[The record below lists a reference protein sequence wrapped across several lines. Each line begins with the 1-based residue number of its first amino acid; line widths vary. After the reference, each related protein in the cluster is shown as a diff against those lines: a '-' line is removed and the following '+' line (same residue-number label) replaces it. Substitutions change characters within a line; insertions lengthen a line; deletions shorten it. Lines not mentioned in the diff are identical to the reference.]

1 MEENF
6 DRPGV
11 TNFLINCGYIAV
23 NAFKLA
29 TVERAST
36 VFQTQN
42 FNPRMVP
49 LGIKYDNFSE
59 VMQYTVRHEGFGG
72 VFRGV
77 RATVLMNIINGQFE
91 KFISQPV
98 SRYLG
103 VDLDSDKHI
112 EDLLIEPDLL
122 HHDEQY
128 TDGADETI
136 EKKAATSHSMLI
148 LKTVLGKTIV
158 TGTGLLLLYAL
169 EFSRIKVQTDIVT
182 DGHRYYSNIFLCIK
196 KTIQNSGFFALYTGM
211 GITILG
217 LFGYKFSE
225 LWLHHLMRD
234 ERKQSK
240 GRISRFI
247 CKHLPGLIASWLVYP
262 LFTVRNTMIL
272 QVGTQSD
279 RFYFDN
285 AADCLIR
292 IVKKYGIQGLYG
304 GFWLSALFGIIYREL
319 LFTRE
324 KIIQKGEKKNTQV
337 DFKELTVDLQD

>member
-1 MEENF
+1 MDQIPEK
-6 DRPGV
+6 PGP
-11 TNFLINCGYIAV
+11 TKFLINCGYIAV

-49 LGIKYDNFSE
+49 LGIKYDSFSE

-77 RATVLMNIINGQFE
+77 RATVMMNIINGQLE
-91 KFISQPV
+91 KIISEPL

-103 VDLDSDKHI
+103 VDLDSQSHI
-112 EDLLIEPDLL
+112 EDLLLEPDLL
-122 HHDEQY
+122 HHGEPINSDS
-128 TDGADETI
+128 DSGVRLR
-136 EKKAATSHSMLI
+136 EKDQGSSAMQI
-148 LKTVLGKTIV
+148 FKTALGKTIV

-196 KTIQNSGFFALYTGM
+196 KTVQNSGFFALYTGM

-225 LWLHHLMRD
+225 LWLHHLMQG

-240 GRISRFI
+240 GRLSRFI
-247 CKHLPGLIASWLVYP
+247 CKHLPGLLASWLVYP

-285 AADCLIR
+285 ARDCLSR
-292 IVKKYGIQGLYG
+292 IVAKYGFAGLYG
-304 GFWLSALFGIIYREL
+304 GFWLSALFGIVYREL

-324 KIIQKGEKKNTQV
+324 KIIKKSQGRSSPSQ
-337 DFKELTVDLQD
+337 LTVD